1 MTLHEKASSDSK
13 GAGRERPSRTS
24 RSSPPIRTAN
34 SSAKTEPRKLQFA
47 VDEDTYRRLVESK
60 EMQGDRTLA
69 QAFRRMI
76 RMWHFL
82 SVKQSEGWDV
92 LLELEKDGHAE
103 KVILV

>member
-1 MTLHEKASSDSK
+1 
-13 GAGRERPSRTS
+13 
-24 RSSPPIRTAN
+24 
-34 SSAKTEPRKLQFA
+34 
-47 VDEDTYRRLVESK
+47 
-60 EMQGDRTLA
+60 MQGDRTLA